1 MKRLL
6 CFVTIALALAIS
18 AGAQEG
24 ASQKNEANKE
34 AAGHDDMLGWKWANF
49 AILAFGLGFLV
60 AKNVPPILKA
70 RTLEIQSGMREAAK
84 MKAQAQATVAE
95 IEKKLASVSAD
106 VDQLRAQLKSEMAA
120 EETRIQQDTER
131 MAQRIA
137 YQSGQDIAS
146 LTKVGR
152 MELKAYSAALALDL
166 AKERVRAAMNPATQQ
181 SLVDD
186 FVQDLRVAE
195 ERHATQG
202 AQPQ

>member
-1 MKRLL
+1 MKRLF

-18 AGAQEG
+18 AGAQEH
-24 ASQKNEANKE
+24 
-34 AAGHDDMLGWKWANF
+34 AAEHDDMMGWKWANF

-70 RTLEIQSGMREAAK
+70 RTVEIQSGMREAAK
-84 MKAQAQATVAE
+84 MKAEALATVAE

-106 VDQLRAQLKSEMAA
+106 VDQLRAQLKSEMTA

-137 YQSGQDIAS
+137 HQSGQDIAS
-146 LTKVGR
+146 LTKVAR

-186 FVQDLRVAE
+186 FVHDLRVAE
-195 ERHATQG
+195 ERHATEG